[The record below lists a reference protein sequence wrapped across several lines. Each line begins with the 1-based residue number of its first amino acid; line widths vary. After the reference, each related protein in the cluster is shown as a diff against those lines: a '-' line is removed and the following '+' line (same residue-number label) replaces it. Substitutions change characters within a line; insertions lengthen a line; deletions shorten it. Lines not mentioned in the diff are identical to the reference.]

1 MRKKKI
7 SISNFGEKEKKF
19 TFEEKQ
25 KLIYGFESFGANLIE
40 QSALFLFGNSD
51 KWALSN
57 IRKTLVNIVFMAFVF
72 MASERYG
79 ITTDYAKKEREE
91 FLKRIGI
98 FEQKL
103 KEKEGGE
110 ND

>member
-1 MRKKKI
+1 MRKNKI

-25 KLIYGFESFGANLIE
+25 KLIYGFESFGVNLIE

-51 KWALSN
+51 EWALSN
-57 IRKTLVNIVFMAFVF
+57 IRQTLVNIVCMA
-72 MASERYG
+72 AERYG

-98 FEQKL
+98 FEQKW

>member
-1 MRKKKI
+1 MKKKKI
-7 SISNFGEKEKKF
+7 SIQKFGEEEKKW

-25 KLIYGFESFGANLIE
+25 KLIYGFERCGVDLLQ
-40 QSALFLFGNSD
+40 QSEVFLFGNCENR
-51 KWALSN
+51 ALEY
-57 IRKTLVNIVFMAFVF
+57 IRRTLVDIVCMA
-72 MASERYG
+72 AERYG

-98 FEQKL
+98 FEQKW

>member
-7 SISNFGEKEKKF
+7 SISNFGEKEKKI

-25 KLIYGFESFGANLIE
+25 KLIYGFESFGVNLIE

-51 KWALSN
+51 KLTLSN
-57 IRKTLVNIVFMAFVF
+57 IRQNLINIVCMA
-72 MASERYG
+72 AERYG
-79 ITTDYAKKEREE
+79 ITTDSAKKEREE

-98 FEQKL
+98 FEQKW
-103 KEKEGGE
+103 KEKEGDE